1 MRGLFSLWS
10 RLHDID
16 TGKGNSEHPSHPHAR
31 VGAAAGTQSNRQKS
45 CFCPMETLDA
55 LTAVGLSIIE
65 RQKHI
70 LTVSWCDAIKL
81 FHKIAILIAQFHGGY
96 NCAEVFP

>member
-1 MRGLFSLWS
+1 
-10 RLHDID
+10 
-16 TGKGNSEHPSHPHAR
+16 
-31 VGAAAGTQSNRQKS
+31 
-45 CFCPMETLDA
+45 METLDA